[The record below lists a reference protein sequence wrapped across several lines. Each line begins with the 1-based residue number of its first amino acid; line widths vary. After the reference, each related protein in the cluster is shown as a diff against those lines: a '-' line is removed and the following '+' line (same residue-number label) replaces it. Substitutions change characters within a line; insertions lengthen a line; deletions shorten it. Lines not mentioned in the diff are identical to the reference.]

1 MVISDLRALGSDRP
15 IPEIAV
21 IINVGTKYVATLA
34 LLSTLRY
41 AKIPTVLIDCESAD
55 GSLEWFRRLMDT
67 HDFHLM
73 SAPLRQHGETL
84 DRIFKE
90 IAAERILLVDS
101 DAEMLNDAM
110 IVQMRAMLET
120 MSRSY
125 GAGYLHPAHWLECH
139 YFSALPIASGI
150 GYYMERPWIPFTLLR
165 VETVRTALAQGR
177 SFMHRLVRNDVAQS
191 RLLSRLLWERFRF
204 SWFRKHRLSWLDLT
218 RGEYNG
224 EKPSY
229 VSYDTGADVHEYLTR
244 EMKFQFGT
252 VNADFVPWSVNH
264 FSGITRAALNSNAS
278 DDAYRLADAH
288 PTIAQRLKDLYRIDL
303 SAAGTQ

>member
-1 MVISDLRALGSDRP
+1 MVISHLSDLGSETP

-55 GSLEWFRRLMDT
+55 GSLEWFGKLMDV
-67 HDFHLM
+67 HDFHLL

-90 IAAERILLVDS
+90 VEADRVLLVDS
-101 DAEMLNDAM
+101 DAEMLNDTM
-110 IVQMRAMLET
+110 IVQMRDMLNNLPG
-120 MSRSY
+120 SY
-125 GAGYLHPAHWLECH
+125 GAGYLHPAHWLERH
-139 YFSALPIASGI
+139 YFSGLPIAAGI

-165 VETVRTALAQGR
+165 VEPIRMALSRGR

-191 RLLSRLLWERFRF
+191 TLLSRVLWERFRF
-204 SWFRKHRLSWLDLT
+204 VFFRKHRLSWLDIA

-224 EKPSY
+224 EKPCY
-229 VSYDTGADVHEYLTR
+229 VSYDTGADIHEFLTR
-244 EMKFQFGT
+244 HLQLQFGT
-252 VNADFVPWSVNH
+252 VTADFVPWSVNH
-264 FSGITRAALNSNAS
+264 LSGITRAALNSNAS
-278 DDAYRLADAH
+278 DDAYRLSDAH
-288 PTIAQRLKDLYRIDL
+288 PSIVQRLRDLYRIDL
-303 SAAGTQ
+303 STPRTQ

>member
-1 MVISDLRALGSDRP
+1 MFISDLSDLGLEGP

-55 GSLEWFRRLMDT
+55 GSLEWFRRLMDV

-90 IAAERILLVDS
+90 VAADRVLLVDS

-110 IVQMRAMLET
+110 IVQMRAMLD
-120 MSRSY
+120 SLPRSY
-125 GAGYLHPAHWLECH
+125 GAGYLHPAHWLERH
-139 YFSALPIASGI
+139 YFSDLPIASGI

-165 VETVRTALAQGR
+165 VETIRTALSRGR
-177 SFMHRLVRNDVAQS
+177 TFMHRLVRNDVAQS
-191 RLLSRLLWERFRF
+191 RLLSRVLWERFRF
-204 SWFRKHRLSWLDLT
+204 SYFRQHRLSWLDIT
-218 RGEYNG
+218 RGDYNG
-224 EKPSY
+224 EKPCY
-229 VSYDTGADVHEYLTR
+229 VSYDTGADIHEFLSR
-244 EMKFQFGT
+244 ELKFQFGT
-252 VNADFVPWSVNH
+252 VSADFVPWSVNH
-264 FSGITRAALNSNAS
+264 LSGITRAALNWNAS
-278 DDAYRLADAH
+278 DDAYKLSDAH
-288 PTIAQRLKDLYRIDL
+288 PSITQRLRDLYRIDL
-303 SAAGTQ
+303 SAPRAQ